1 MSHDLWHAR
10 AAAAALAEQG
20 TASAGLSA
28 AEAARRLA
36 SHGPN
41 RLTPPQKRG
50 PLLRFLLQ
58 FHNVLIYVL
67 LGAAVVTAALGHLVD
82 TGVILGVV
90 VINALIGFIQ
100 EGKAEKSLDA
110 IRNML
115 SLRAVVMRDGRRQ
128 EIDASELVPG
138 DIVVLTSGDKVP
150 ADLRLIELRNLRIE
164 EAALTGESE
173 PVEKSTAA

>member
-67 LGAAVVTAALGHLVD
+67 LGAP
-82 TGVILGVV
+82 
-90 VINALIGFIQ
+90 
-100 EGKAEKSLDA
+100 S
-110 IRNML
+110 
-115 SLRAVVMRDGRRQ
+115 SLRPSA
-128 EIDASELVPG
+128 IWSIPAS
-138 DIVVLTSGDKVP
+138 SS
-150 ADLRLIELRNLRIE
+150 AWW
-164 EAALTGESE
+164 S
-173 PVEKSTAA
+173 STP